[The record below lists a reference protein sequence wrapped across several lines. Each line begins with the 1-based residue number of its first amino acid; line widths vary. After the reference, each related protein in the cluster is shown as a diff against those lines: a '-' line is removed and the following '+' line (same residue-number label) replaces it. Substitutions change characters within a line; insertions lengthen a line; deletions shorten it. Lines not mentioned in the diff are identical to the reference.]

1 MTNSS
6 QSKRKGAGLLH
17 RIASPFRPKTSYPP
31 KYLDLTGKTA
41 LVTGT
46 TSGLGLEACRQLL
59 SHGVS
64 QLIMSARTE
73 IKGEAVA
80 AELRFQYPQA
90 DIQVWVLEMEA
101 YDSVIAFAE
110 HAVVHLDRLDMVILN
125 AGTLESE
132 ASVSPYTDNET
143 MFQANYISTALLA
156 KLLVPVLKTIPP
168 EREPSRLTVITT
180 GFYNPHKDKFSLPD
194 FEDMCRTELLE
205 DGFRAK
211 MKRFRQSKR
220 FLQPYLS
227 MLAAIV
233 NPDEVIINLVTTHMI
248 RDTQL
253 AEKSMHKGWFR
264 RKLGVMHALV
274 GRTLET
280 GAAAYIDAV
289 AIKGKE
295 SHGETLSL
303 CRSIPSTMGCCKP
316 PEWQD
321 FERHLWDMTELEFH
335 SLFVDSQTLGAK
347 IYNASMV
354 EDWRKLLQ
362 T

>member
-110 HAVVHLDRLDMVILN
+110 HAVVHLD
-125 AGTLESE
+125 
-132 ASVSPYTDNET
+132 P
-143 MFQANYISTALLA
+143 LLA

>member
-73 IKGEAVA
+73 IKGEAV
-80 AELRFQYPQA
+80 
-90 DIQVWVLEMEA
+90 WVLEMEA

-110 HAVVHLDRLDMVILN
+110 HAVVHLDRLDMIILN

-132 ASVSPYTDNET
+132 ASVSPYTENET
-143 MFQANYISTALLA
+143 MFQVNYLSTALLA
-156 KLLVPVLKTIPP
+156 KLLVPVLKIIQP
-168 EREPSRLTVITT
+168 EREPSPLTVITT
-180 GFYNPHKDKFSLPD
+180 GFYNPHKDRFSLPD

-205 DGFRAK
+205 DDFRAK

-227 MLAAIV
+227 MLAAVV
-233 NPDEVIINLVTTHMI
+233 NPDETLSSLKIQCT
-248 RDTQL
+248 RDGF
-253 AEKSMHKGWFR
+253 AESSGS
-264 RKLGVMHALV
+264 VMHALV

-289 AIKGKE
+289 AVKGKE
-295 SHGETLSL
+295 SHGETLSI

-347 IYNASMV
+347 IYNASTV